1 METAFA
7 LLDPQGFDAI
17 DELQNLPLKPQQLGP
32 RLAKLPVVV
41 GEFLHGG
48 NVLRRRRDVLRSAL
62 AAVAQHGAGV
72 GFALGAVA
80 GGLSTAT
87 TEGVQGAGQE
97 RLSSEECFQEGR
109 ELLLE
114 FAELPAQGAEVVGH
128 GVGCGK
134 KWGERLLSVYHY
146 K

>member
-17 DELQNLPLKPQQLGP
+17 DEIQDLPLKPQQLGP
-32 RLAKLPVVV
+32 RKTKLPVVV

-48 NVLRRRRDVLRSAL
+48 DLFRWRRDVLRPAL
-62 AAVAQHGAGV
+62 ATVTQHGAGV

-80 GGLSTAT
+80 GGLSTAAAK
-87 TEGVQGAGQE
+87 GVHGAGQK

-109 ELLLE
+109 ELLLK
-114 FAELPAQGAEVVGH
+114 FAELLA
-128 GVGCGK
+128 
-134 KWGERLLSVYHY
+134 
-146 K
+146 